1 MQKRKEGKIN
11 AELEYNRLKTKLN
24 SISNDN
30 SRQYS
35 TDAQQSIN
43 EIVTQMDKLKPQFI
57 YITKEIINNVKELL
71 RAYGATYYDSPEEA
85 DLLCASL
92 VKKNKT
98 WACMS
103 DDMDMFVY
111 GCNNI
116 IRNLNIYNHTATL
129 YSLSG
134 ILQDLNMTQKEF
146 RQICILSGT
155 DYNGSISINTSAN
168 DNTNSNINLYKSF
181 TLMKKFKKI
190 GAPDFNEWIIENQQL
205 INIDKI
211 INKDLLEKLFNM
223 FDLEHEINVNKFKI
237 FDNCKIINGKINE
250 DLIDSIIKMHI

>member
-1 MQKRKEGKIN
+1 MGIPFLNGLLKKHCAKSITNIALSTLNNKKIAIDISIYIYKYAAENKIIENFHLMLSIFNKYNIVPVFIFDGKPPVEKKQLLQKRKEGKIN
-11 AELEYNRLKTKLN
+11 AELEYNILKTKLN
-24 SISNDN
+24 SISNDQ

-85 DLLCASL
+85 DLLCAFL
-92 VKKNKT
+92 VKKNKA

-111 GCNNI
+111 GCENI

-134 ILQDLNMTQKEF
+134 I
-146 RQICILSGT
+146 
-155 DYNGSISINTSAN
+155 
-168 DNTNSNINLYKSF
+168 
-181 TLMKKFKKI
+181 
-190 GAPDFNEWIIENQQL
+190 
-205 INIDKI
+205 
-211 INKDLLEKLFNM
+211 
-223 FDLEHEINVNKFKI
+223 
-237 FDNCKIINGKINE
+237 
-250 DLIDSIIKMHI
+250 